1 MGYISQ
7 MEAAFIDQ
15 AERYIG
21 TCDFSFAIPKHFPLC
36 ANESSVWVDDDRYVG
51 YDEYSSTS
59 SASCRSVTFKENVE
73 THTVERYIDQEN
85 RGDLFYSSSD
95 LARFREELKMERMH
109 SPKSYWQGN
118 GVVGLRKVLAVKKP
132 LTNMQSSMP
141 SNGDSSETLNRHTF
155 QINLDGMIV

>member
-7 MEAAFIDQ
+7 MEATFIDQ

-21 TCDFSFAIPKHFPLC
+21 TCDFSFAIPKHC
-36 ANESSVWVDDDRYVG
+36 ANESSVWVDDDWYDSNVG
-51 YDEYSSTS
+51 YDENSSTS
-59 SASCRSVTFKENVE
+59 STSCRSVTFKEEVE

-95 LARFREELKMERMH
+95 LARFREEFKMERMH
-109 SPKSYWQGN
+109 SPKSYWPGK
-118 GVVGLRKVLAVKKP
+118 GVSLKKVLAVKNP
-132 LTNMQSSMP
+132 LTKMQSSMP
-141 SNGDSSETLNRHTF
+141 SNGDSETLNRHTF

>member
-1 MGYISQ
+1 
-7 MEAAFIDQ
+7 MEATFIDQ

-21 TCDFSFAIPKHFPLC
+21 TCDFSFAIPKHC
-36 ANESSVWVDDDRYVG
+36 ANETSVWVDDDSYDSNVG

-59 SASCRSVTFKENVE
+59 SASCRSVKFKENVE

-95 LARFREELKMERMH
+95 LARFREEFKMERMH
-109 SPKSYWQGN
+109 SPKSYWPGK
-118 GVVGLRKVLAVKKP
+118 GVVSLRKVLAVKNS
-132 LTNMQSSMP
+132 LTNMQSMS
-141 SNGDSSETLNRHTF
+141 SNGDSATLDRPPF